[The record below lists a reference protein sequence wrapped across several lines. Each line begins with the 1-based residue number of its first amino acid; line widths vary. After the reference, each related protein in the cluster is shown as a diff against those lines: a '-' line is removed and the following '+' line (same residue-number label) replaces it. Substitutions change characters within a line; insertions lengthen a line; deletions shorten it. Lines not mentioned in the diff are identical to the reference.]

1 MHAIAYATPCTRSTA
16 RVLHAMRVHQVMYIF
31 PTSGP
36 QLLMT
41 LTMLGDL
48 YQFLILIAFFMV
60 AFTASFFSLSVNAQ
74 VMIRPPRH
82 WSATPKGDA
91 TPQLSPVYFERTQP
105 RGMRVD
111 LMDDDFDTSLFEK
124 LPSIFKT
131 LLTAELDGA
140 PPPSRNR
147 RPAPPS
153 LLPRWP
159 LLP

>member
-1 MHAIAYATPCTRSTA
+1 MRGRSRPMPLHTRVCDAQRLPQSMRGRRAIHAVAHSAQCTRGPMHAIAHATPCTRSTA

-74 VMIRPPRH
+74 VMI
-82 WSATPKGDA
+82 
-91 TPQLSPVYFERTQP
+91 
-105 RGMRVD
+105 
-111 LMDDDFDTSLFEK
+111 
-124 LPSIFKT
+124 
-131 LLTAELDGA
+131 
-140 PPPSRNR
+140 PPPSST
-147 RPAPPS
+147 PGDPQPQETHVM
-153 LLPRWP
+153 LPLSSHRCIP
-159 LLP
+159 NERSRAACASI

>member
-1 MHAIAYATPCTRSTA
+1 MHAIAYATPCTRLTA

-74 VMIRPPRH
+74 VMIPPPPSLERD
-82 WSATPKGDA
+82 PQGDA
-91 TPQLSPVYFERTQP
+91 TPP
-105 RGMRVD
+105 
-111 LMDDDFDTSLFEK
+111 
-124 LPSIFKT
+124 T
-131 LLTAELDGA
+131 LTDARH
-140 PPPSRNR
+140 PNR
-147 RPAPPS
+147 RSRAACAS
-153 LLPRWP
+153 I
-159 LLP
+159 